1 MKMLVWVACINKK
14 QTNRE
19 KEQTKFALFC
29 LQKKKNKK
37 VKQKNV
43 RKCCEINSLIYKGIK
58 RWEKKK

>member
-29 LQKKKNKK
+29 CIGKIEYFDYAIRKKKDI
-37 VKQKNV
+37 
-43 RKCCEINSLIYKGIK
+43 IN
-58 RWEKKK
+58 RP

>member
-37 VKQKNV
+37 VEQKNV
-43 RKCCEINSLIYKGIK
+43 RKSF
-58 RWEKKK
+58 EKKRRKD